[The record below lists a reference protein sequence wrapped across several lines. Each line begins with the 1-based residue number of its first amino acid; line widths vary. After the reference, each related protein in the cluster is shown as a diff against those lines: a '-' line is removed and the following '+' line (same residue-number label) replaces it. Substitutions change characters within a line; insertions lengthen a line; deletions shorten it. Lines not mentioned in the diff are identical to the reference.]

1 MASVQPRRRI
11 SATSALLALVGTC
24 AAIVIGVATASPPVR
39 AVDRF
44 EAERYAGTWF
54 EIARLPNRLQSHCA
68 SDATAT
74 YRVLDD
80 GSLNVI
86 HRCRDASRRVSAA
99 IGHALPVP
107 GHGARLKLS
116 YLPDWLRW
124 WPASRKDHW
133 VVMLDEQYRYAVV
146 SDPERR
152 SLWVLSRTPT
162 LEPGVYDD
170 ILQRLRVQRF
180 PVEQLVRTPQKLA
193 EDHRPDLAGR
203 GRPRL
208 MV

>member
-1 MASVQPRRRI
+1 MASEQPESRI
-11 SATSALLALVGTC
+11 SAPGVLLALVGTC
-24 AAIVIGVATASPPVR
+24 AAIAIGVATASPPVR

-74 YRVLDD
+74 YRVQDD
-80 GSLNVI
+80 GSIDVI
-86 HRCRDASRRVSAA
+86 HRCRDAARRLSASV
-99 IGHALPVP
+99 GHALPVP
-107 GHGARLKLS
+107 GHGARLRLS

-133 VVMLDEQYRYAVV
+133 VVMLDDQYRYAVV
-146 SDPERR
+146 SDPRR
-152 SLWVLSRTPT
+152 QSLWVLSRTPK
-162 LEPGVYDD
+162 LDDGVYDD
-170 ILQRLRVQRF
+170 IVGRLRMQRY

-193 EDHRPDLAGR
+193 ADRPDLTDK
-203 GRPRL
+203 PRL